1 MIINNFQSLI
11 RRIDWVSSWTL
22 FDAPGFTLWR
32 SRHFNLKSS
41 KWETPRLL
49 QAYKKL
55 IQVSYKLVQK
65 QSRSVS
71 NFDTVDAFGQFILM
85 FRLIC
90 DAFQGGRQLT
100 IVLNESFQVSGSSWS
115 YFLDIH
121 WFERVHGWTF
131 TFSWCRPLTSL
142 PRFSL
147 GFGTHRPD
155 VWFDA
160 PIQRRIIYAQKRTD
174 DSELLASKLPVK
186 GSKPPDRRTSK
197 TVQLIRCN

>member
-100 IVLNESFQVSGSSWS
+100 IVFNESFQVSGSSWS

-121 WFERVHGWTF
+121 WFERVQFMVELLHLHGADLLPAYWVSVWVSEHTDQ
-131 TFSWCRPLTSL
+131 TCGLTR
-142 PRFSL
+142 RFS
-147 GFGTHRPD
+147 
-155 VWFDA
+155 V
-160 PIQRRIIYAQKRTD
+160 
-174 DSELLASKLPVK
+174 E
-186 GSKPPDRRTSK
+186 
-197 TVQLIRCN
+197 